1 MNCTTKIKCEPQ
13 TKRLSKTTYDR
24 PSITL
29 TDTLQSNV
37 EMQKKLQNYTR
48 VDDIEDIRINTHV
61 RYVTLKDGQQTF
73 RLGGLVKKIHNKY
86 VVLSNGTLSWS
97 VQRYHWDDP
106 STNPIF
112 ETVFFRLLSKDDQQQ
127 KIILEQR
134 AELEKLRKI
143 LK

>member
-24 PSITL
+24 PTITL
-29 TDTLQSNV
+29 TDTLQSNA
-37 EMQKKLQNYTR
+37 EMQKKLQNYVR
-48 VDDIEDIRINTHV
+48 VDDVEDIRINTHV

-86 VVLSNGTLSWS
+86 IVLSNGTLSWS
-97 VQRYHWDDP
+97 VQRYHWDDL
-106 STNPIF
+106 SKDPIF
-112 ETVFFRLLSKDDQQQ
+112 ETVFFRLLSKDDQLQ

-134 AELEKLRKI
+134 LELEKLRKN